1 MTECICM
8 NVQNTPTPQTTS
20 ISAQSV
26 LEGEDVHSLYDGGK
40 L

>member
-8 NVQNTPTPQTTS
+8 NVQNTPTQQRTS
-20 ISAQSV
+20 ISVQSV
-26 LEGEDVHSLYDGGK
+26 LEGEGVHSLYDGGK